1 MKLGV
6 CMKAEEALVSVPAT
20 ADYVDVLAYPLLS
33 LEPDTRRALAR
44 AVREGTLPIY
54 SSVCLFPK
62 DIHLTGEEYDLAAIR
77 DFSDR
82 VLNAQAELGIKTV
95 VFGSG
100 NSRRIPDGFS
110 HDRAWAQLDE
120 AGAVL
125 ADLAKGYGQKIAVE
139 FLSPKEDNTF
149 NTLSTTVRYIERLGR
164 DNMGVTLDFYHFN
177 NSGEELSLI
186 EKYKDLILHAHI
198 ASPTRKACQSDEDW
212 AFFRER
218 VALLGKIGYTGN
230 LTYEGAYA
238 TLDELAA
245 IAADMRTHLPA

>member
-1 MKLGV
+1 MKIGV
-6 CMKAEEALVSVPAT
+6 CMKAEEALSSFPAA
-20 ADYVDVLAYPLLS
+20 ADYVDVLAYPLLDLS
-33 LEPDTRRALAR
+33 PDVWRDVKH
-44 AVREGTLPIY
+44 AVSTGECKVY
-54 SSVCLFPK
+54 SSVCLFPATLR
-62 DIHLTGEEYDLAAIR
+62 LTGEDFDLAKVR

-82 VLNAQAELGIKTV
+82 VLHAQSELGIQTI

-110 HDRAWAQLDE
+110 HDRAWEQLDE

-186 EKYKDLILHAHI
+186 EEYKDLILHAHI

-218 VALLGKIGYTGN
+218 VALLEKIGYTGN
-230 LTYEGAYA
+230 LTYEGAYQS
-238 TLDELAA
+238 LDELAA
-245 IAADMRTHLPA
+245 IAADIKAHL

>member
-1 MKLGV
+1 MKIGV
-6 CMKAEEALVSVPAT
+6 CMTTEEAMTSLPAA
-20 ADYVDVLAYPLLS
+20 ADYVDVLAHPLL
-33 LEPDTRRALAR
+33 
-44 AVREGTLPIY
+44 TLTPSVWRDVTHAAKTGELKIY
-54 SSVCLFPK
+54 SSVCLYPAE
-62 DIHLTGEEYDLAAIR
+62 IRLTGEDFDLAAIR

-82 VLNAQAELGIKTV
+82 VLHAQAELGIKTV

-100 NSRRIPDGFS
+100 GARNIPDGFS

-120 AGAVL
+120 VGACL

-218 VALLGKIGYTGN
+218 VALLNKIGYTGN
-230 LTYEGAYA
+230 LTYEGAYQS
-238 TLDELAA
+238 LDELSA
-245 IAADMRTHLPA
+245 IIADMKAHL

>member
-1 MKLGV
+1 MKFGV
-6 CMKAEEALVSVPAT
+6 CMTAEELITAFPPA
-20 ADYVDVLAYPLLS
+20 ADYADVLAYPLLD
-33 LEPDTRRALAR
+33 LAPDTWQKVKR
-44 AVREGTLPIY
+44 AVNTGECKVY
-54 SSVCLFPK
+54 SSVCLFPATLR
-62 DIHLTGEEYDLAAIR
+62 LTGEDFDLAKVR

-82 VLNAQAELGIKTV
+82 ILHAQAELGIKTV

-100 NSRRIPDGFS
+100 GARKIPDGFS

-125 ADLAKGYGQKIAVE
+125 ADLAKSYGQKIGIE
-139 FLSPKEDNTF
+139 FLSAKEDNTF

-218 VALLGKIGYTGN
+218 VALLNKIGYTGN
-230 LTYEGAYA
+230 LTYEGAYQS
-238 TLDELAA
+238 LDELSA
-245 IAADMRTHLPA
+245 IIADMKAHL

>member
-1 MKLGV
+1 MKTGV
-6 CMKAEEALVSVPAT
+6 CMTAAEALTALPPS
-20 ADYVDVLAYPLLS
+20 ADYADVLAHPLLT
-33 LEPDTRRALAR
+33 LAPDEWRNLTHAAKTGELK
-44 AVREGTLPIY
+44 VY
-54 SSVCLFPK
+54 SSVCLYPAE
-62 DIHLTGEEYDLAAIR
+62 IRLTGEDFDLAAIR

-82 VLNAQAELGIKTV
+82 VLHAQSELGIQTI

-198 ASPTRKACQSDEDW
+198 ASPTRKACESAEDW
-212 AFFRER
+212 TFFRER

-230 LTYEGAYA
+230 LTYEGAYQS
-238 TLDELAA
+238 LDELAA
-245 IAADMRTHLPA
+245 IAADIKAHL

>member
-1 MKLGV
+1 MKIGV
-6 CMKAEEALVSVPAT
+6 CMKAEEALARFPVT
-20 ADYVDVLAYPLLS
+20 ADYVDVFAYPLVDLDG
-33 LEPDTRRALAR
+33 ETRRALAR
-44 AVREGTLPIY
+44 ATKDGSLPVYSLVR
-54 SSVCLFPK
+54 LFPK
-62 DIHLTGEEYDLAAIR
+62 NIHLTGEAYDLAAIR

-82 VLNAQAELGIKTV
+82 ALNAQAELGIKTV

-139 FLSPKEDNTF
+139 FLSPAEDNTF
-149 NTLSTTVRYIERLGR
+149 NSLSTTVRYIERLGR

-218 VALLGKIGYTGN
+218 VALLHKIGYTGN
-230 LTYEGAYA
+230 LTYEGAYES
-238 TLDELAA
+238 LDELSD
-245 IAADMRTHLPA
+245 IIADMKAHL

>member
-1 MKLGV
+1 MKIGV
-6 CMKAEEALVSVPAT
+6 CMKAEEALARFPAT
-20 ADYVDVLAYPLLS
+20 ADYVDILSYPLLD
-33 LEPDTRRALAR
+33 LDGDTRRALAL
-44 AVREGTLPIY
+44 AVRDGSLPVY
-54 SSVCLFPK
+54 SSVCLFPG
-62 DIHLTGEEYDLAAIR
+62 DMHLTGEAYDLAAIR

-82 VLNAQAELGIKTV
+82 VLCAQAELGIKTV

-110 HDRAWAQLDE
+110 HDRALAQLDE

-125 ADLAKGYGQKIAVE
+125 ADLAKGYCQKIAVE
-139 FLSPKEDNTF
+139 FLSPAEDNTF
-149 NTLSTTVRYIERLGR
+149 NSLSTTVRYIARLGR
-164 DNMGVTLDFYHFN
+164 DNIGVTLDFYHFN

-218 VALLGKIGYTGN
+218 VALLHKIGYTGN
-230 LTYEGAYA
+230 LTYEGAYQS
-238 TLDELAA
+238 LDELAA
-245 IAADMRTHLPA
+245 IAADIKAHL

>member
-1 MKLGV
+1 MKIGV
-6 CMKAEEALVSVPAT
+6 CMTAAEALTALPPS
-20 ADYVDVLAYPLLS
+20 ADYADVLAHPLLT
-33 LEPDTRRALAR
+33 LAPDEWRNLTHAAKTGELK
-44 AVREGTLPIY
+44 VY
-54 SSVCLFPK
+54 SSVCLFPGE
-62 DIHLTGEEYDLAAIR
+62 IHLTGEEFDLAKVR
-77 DFSDR
+77 DFCDR
-82 VLNAQAELGIKTV
+82 VLHAQAELGIQTI

-198 ASPTRKACQSDEDW
+198 ASPTRKACESAEDW

-230 LTYEGAYA
+230 LTYEGAYQS
-238 TLDELAA
+238 LDELAA
-245 IAADMRTHLPA
+245 IAADMKAHL